1 MRVKE
6 IAATDVETLDKN
18 ILGKDK
24 DVARQIKSAT
34 LAAQWPMKTQGG
46 DSIETFF
53 QGFQW
58 IVPDQNTV
66 LIQLLKLIKTLF

>member
-24 DVARQIKSAT
+24 DVAQQIKSAT
-34 LAAQWPMKTQGG
+34 LVAQWPMKTQGVAKLRELHMDEG
-46 DSIETFF
+46 
-53 QGFQW
+53 G
-58 IVPDQNTV
+58 NHM
-66 LIQLLKLIKTLF
+66 LLKN